1 MTFISCKKLKA
12 FKHTNILKEKN
23 FISFAVKDEATAL
36 THMQGFLTNRNDSPA
51 HPSSMAWSCV
61 LRLEIADDVASVVTE
76 LLFEEE
82 FTTEFEVGLPL
93 PAAQSDETLLQEL
106 AAAT

>member
-1 MTFISCKKLKA
+1 
-12 FKHTNILKEKN
+12 
-23 FISFAVKDEATAL
+23 
-36 THMQGFLTNRNDSPA
+36 
-51 HPSSMAWSCV
+51 MAWSCV

-93 PAAQSDETLLQEL
+93 PAAKSDKTLLQEL